1 MDYFESFT
9 ECHVNHPQ
17 IYRSDGFLRG
27 GEVTWQW
34 DAAGD
39 TIQRYI
45 QGQ

>member
-9 ECHVNHPQ
+9 ERQVNC
-17 IYRSDGFLRG
+17 RSDGFLRG
-27 GEVTWQW
+27 GEAAWQW